1 MSEEE
6 EVDSLDAY
14 MASLE
19 LPSGDRPMSM
29 AQARAERNASRPAV
43 RGGLAVVVKNR
54 RYRRLQQLLE
64 GTSAED
70 HYFSDAIMQQRSP
83 ALFHFY
89 LGQYLGLDRG
99 TAPSVDNGDQALSSF
114 LMDTCQRSE
123 MEARRV
129 AEQETWGKFTAAD
142 EKQEQIRL
150 QRLYDE
156 DNVEEEEE
164 EEDDEEEDATTYTVD
179 ERRQQLVEIMST
191 RFLNG
196 EDSEYVNYTEIDT
209 DETLDNFVEMQ
220 RDAEDRY
227 FADGADAVY

>member
-1 MSEEE
+1 MSGE
-6 EVDSLDAY
+6 EVDSLDVY

-19 LPSGDRPMSM
+19 LPSGDNSTSM
-29 AQARAERNASRPAV
+29 AQARAERDAGRAAG
-43 RGGLAVVVKNR
+43 RAAGRDGRTAVVKNR

-64 GTSAED
+64 ETAQED
-70 HYFSDAIMQQRSP
+70 RYFSDAMMQQRSP

-89 LGQYLGLDRG
+89 LGQYRGLESG
-99 TAPSVDNGDQALSSF
+99 APPGEKTLSSF

-129 AEQETWGKFTAAD
+129 AEQETWGPFRTED
-142 EKQEQIRL
+142 EKQEQSRL
-150 QRLYDE
+150 QRLYE
-156 DNVEEEEE
+156 EVTVEEEEE
-164 EEDDEEEDATTYTVD
+164 EEDDEEDPTVHSMD

-196 EDSEYVNYTEIDT
+196 EDAEYVNYAEIDA
-209 DETLDNFVEMQ
+209 DETLDDFDEMQ

-227 FADGADAVY
+227 FADEAGVAS